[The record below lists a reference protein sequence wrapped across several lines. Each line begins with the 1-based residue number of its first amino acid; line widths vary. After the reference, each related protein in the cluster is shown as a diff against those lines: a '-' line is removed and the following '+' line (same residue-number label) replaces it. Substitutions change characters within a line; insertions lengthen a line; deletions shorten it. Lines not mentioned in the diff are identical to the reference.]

1 MAAQASPQRGNRG
14 EVSRAGALTFGLVTL
29 ISSTEFLLWWLL
41 GRFNEWGPIAGAT
54 FLLAV
59 AGAILAGLVARWVA
73 RPVAVAL
80 ATAIPLAPFA
90 RHFLVGI
97 GIGDPW
103 ASRAGVVA
111 AAIGALVIAF
121 VLRGRRLAWV
131 LVIAGLLA
139 YVGGWGVSLVSRP
152 PRREAVSAALP
163 NLVLLVL
170 DTTRPDH
177 LSLHGYDKTTTPR
190 LDAFAREAEVYDN
203 AWSVSPWTPPS
214 HASFFTGLLPAEHG
228 VDGRALPSF
237 PRDLV
242 TIQEVLAESG
252 YRTAGFPA
260 NPNLLAPGWRRG
272 FDVYL
277 PSWFVGNHS
286 YMVFLNRWVRGSTL
300 GWEIDRSTVHVLD
313 RARDWW
319 ETNDDGTRYLFVNV
333 IDPHHPYRPP
343 ARYFEKYLPDVSP
356 EEAYA
361 VEQEP
366 LEYHG
371 NPGIEPRDA
380 AILRGL
386 YDGEIESMDH
396 EVGDFLEWLDA
407 RGDLDDTIVAITSD
421 HGERLGEH
429 GVIGHD
435 LFMDP
440 FLLRV
445 PLIVHYPAAVK
456 PARVSRP
463 VQLDGLP
470 GYLLHLAAVEAPEVM
485 AERALHQRQ
494 LEFVTAQ
501 FQYPGH
507 FVDRLLRHF
516 PDFDPMPYMGNRVFV
531 ADPFYGLTWRDDD
544 AEDVDALSDWRAD
557 PELSVDLSADHP
569 ETVERLRAV
578 AESMP
583 RFTAVEQDEI
593 DPRML
598 ERLRTL
604 GYVD

>member
-1 MAAQASPQRGNRG
+1 MEQETSPQRGKRG
-14 EVSRAGALTFGLVTL
+14 QGVQAAVLTFGLVLL
-29 ISSTEFLLWWLL
+29 ISSAEFLLWWLA
-41 GRFNEWGPIAGAT
+41 GRFNEWAPLASATLALALGA
-54 FLLAV
+54 AVV
-59 AGAILAGLVARWVA
+59 AGLAARWVG
-73 RPVAVAL
+73 RPGATAL
-80 ATAIPLAPFA
+80 AAAIPLAPFA

-103 ASRAGVVA
+103 ASGAGVVA
-111 AAIGALVIAF
+111 AAIGALVAAL
-121 VLRGRRLAWV
+121 VVRGRRLTWTLAT
-131 LVIAGLLA
+131 AGVMAYLA
-139 YVGGWGVSLVSRP
+139 CWGLSLGSRP
-152 PRREAVSAALP
+152 PRRQAAGSDLP
-163 NLVLLVL
+163 NVILLVL
-170 DTTRPDH
+170 DTTRVDH

-190 LDAFAREAEVYDN
+190 LDAFARTAEIYDN

-237 PRDLV
+237 PREPV
-242 TIQEVLAESG
+242 TIQQVLAGSG

-260 NPNLLAPGWRRG
+260 NPNLLAPGWSRG

-319 ETNDDGTRYLFVNV
+319 EGNDDGARYLFINV
-333 IDPHHPYRPP
+333 IDPHHPYHPP
-343 ARYFEKYLPDVSP
+343 EEYFEKYLPDVLP
-356 EEAYA
+356 DEAYA

-366 LEYHG
+366 LQYHG
-371 NPGIEPRDA
+371 APGIEPRDA

-396 EVGDFLEWLDA
+396 EVGGFLEWLET
-407 RGDLDDTIVAITSD
+407 RGDLEDTIVAITSD

-440 FLLRV
+440 ILLRV
-445 PLIVHYPAAVK
+445 PLIVRYPPAVK
-456 PARVSRP
+456 PGRVSRP

-470 GYLLHLAAVEAPEVM
+470 GYLLHLAGIEAPEVM
-485 AERALHQRQ
+485 AERALHRRE
-494 LEFVTAQ
+494 LEVITAQ
-501 FQYPGH
+501 FEYPVH
-507 FVDRLLRHF
+507 FVDRLVRHF

-531 ADPFYGLTWRDDD
+531 ADGSYGLTWRDDD
-544 AEDVDALSDWRAD
+544 ADRPASLSDWQAD
-557 PELSVDLSADHP
+557 PELSVDISADHP

-578 AESMP
+578 AESLP
-583 RFTAVEQDEI
+583 RFTALEQDEI